1 MVRLRFSILINAP
14 RERVWN
20 IMIDDAGFREWT
32 EPFMAGSHF
41 VGTWDEGSKILFLA
55 PGENGEAGMV
65 SRIRANRRHEFISIE
80 HLGVVDS
87 GIEDTTSE
95 AVKGWAGAL
104 EEYTLREVAGATEL
118 LVETDT
124 AEEYREMFES
134 TWPKALERL
143 KDLAEK
149 QGDSPVRERAEMKP
163 RPVRR
168 KGSAVKKR
176 AGSTGR

>member
-1 MVRLRFSILINAP
+1 MVRLRFSILINAA

-20 IMIDDAGFREWT
+20 AMIDDAGYREWT

-65 SRIRANRRHEFISIE
+65 SRIRTNRPYEFISIE
-80 HLGVVDS
+80 HLGMVDG

-104 EEYTLREVAGATEL
+104 EEYTLRDVAGATEVL
-118 LVETDT
+118 IETDSN
-124 AEEYREMFES
+124 EEYREMFEA
-134 TWPKALERL
+134 TWPKALEKL
-143 KDLAEK
+143 KELAEK
-149 QGDSPVRERAEMKP
+149 HDGIASEKKPKSKP
-163 RPVRR
+163 RLVSR
-168 KGSAVKKR
+168 KGKAGKNR
-176 AGSTGR
+176 AGSAGR

>member
-20 IMIDDAGFREWT
+20 AMIDDAGYREWT

-65 SRIRANRRHEFISIE
+65 SRIRTNRPHEFISIE
-80 HLGVVDS
+80 HLGVVDG

-104 EEYTLREVAGATEL
+104 EEYTLRDVAGATEVL
-118 LVETDT
+118 IETDSN
-124 AEEYREMFES
+124 EEYREMFEA

-143 KDLAEK
+143 KDLAESR
-149 QGDSPVRERAEMKP
+149 DDHPAEKKP
-163 RPVRR
+163 ESKPGLVRR
-168 KGSAVKKR
+168 KAVARKKR
-176 AGSTGR
+176 PASAGR